1 MLPSVTAKDA
11 AMRRLR
17 LSLCYLGLFALSAC
31 AQPPPAPAA
40 VPAPPKAA
48 APAQPA
54 APPVAQPAAKDAPA
68 MSQAAETA
76 PTPSPDPPISAAEL
90 RKRILAMVDDLRS
103 SKQLNRS
110 YVEKMMRIEMREDP
124 EDPGDYIYDGSVSE
138 GWNFYVGIRKIFG
151 PDEPPQIRMTLWLP
165 EKTKRGM
172 HAKICT
178 YEYEEFAKEIEA
190 VGYTRSS
197 YRLARLGGKTAMGF
211 GRNDSEYGLTVYVY
225 SAENGSEEGRYCIQS
240 ILL

>member
-1 MLPSVTAKDA
+1 
-11 AMRRLR
+11 
-17 LSLCYLGLFALSAC
+17 
-31 AQPPPAPAA
+31 
-40 VPAPPKAA
+40 
-48 APAQPA
+48 
-54 APPVAQPAAKDAPA
+54 

-138 GWNFYVGIRKIFG
+138 GWDFYIDISKIFG
-151 PDEPPQIRMTLWLP
+151 PDEPPELRVLLLLP
-165 EKTKRGM
+165 EKTKRGTL
-172 HAKICT
+172 AKICT

-197 YRLARLGGKTAMGF
+197 HRLARLGGKTAMGF